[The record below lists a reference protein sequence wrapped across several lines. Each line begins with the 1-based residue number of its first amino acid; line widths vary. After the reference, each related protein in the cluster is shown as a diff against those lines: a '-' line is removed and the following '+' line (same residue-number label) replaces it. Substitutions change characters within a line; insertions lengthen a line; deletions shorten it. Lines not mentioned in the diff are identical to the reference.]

1 MIEGNLLIRA
11 SAGTGKTFA
20 LATRYIRLML
30 FDGVAPERIVAL
42 TFSRAAAQ
50 EIYTKILER
59 LWKAASGDAGA
70 RAEKANLEKGLSAA
84 QRGELVR
91 RTGGLAWTPGLFAG
105 LLKKVV
111 DAQHSGA
118 IATLDSFILRI
129 VRNFPL
135 ELGFQNAVEVLDGA
149 GERDAVEK
157 AMRDILART
166 EGAEGFLAAFRA
178 ARGGKMPRVL
188 ANALDYMMNT
198 EGWRR
203 FILDHPESAAWTA
216 DSMAAALGL
225 PAAAT
230 CPDLSAVV
238 PAAPID
244 PAAGFLKHVQAY
256 DGTDAVFPTG
266 KTGEMM
272 RFLVRNPDATAFGWT
287 TPSGVERNF
296 DYGEDGAAAIR
307 AGIRHLVRLFLRRQL
322 EAVAAKLRLFAEI
335 DRVYNAAMRRQGKL
349 TFGDFTRFSAER
361 ETSDEGLALAN
372 LEFRFDAQFD
382 HWALDEFQD
391 TSEVQW
397 RCLERLV
404 ESAAQP
410 GSGRTVVA
418 VGDLK
423 QSIYTWRGGDE
434 TPFKTM
440 MGWPAFR
447 DAAFGRIDD
456 AKVSYRYQK
465 NICDFVN
472 AVFGPRNLGGG
483 VLPPARGRA
492 VARWLAEDCWKE
504 HEPERDA
511 HGAFKANDYVKV
523 VAVPLPPKE
532 AGDGGRGV
540 EALLPALTELLGAVW
555 REHERASSTEQV
567 GVLVRTNDEGTALAE
582 HLRAQGLPVV
592 WEGLNAV
599 SDVPAVQAV
608 LCLLKLADHPED
620 TFAWETVNR
629 LLPVREIL
637 FPADGSPARVS
648 RLVARDLSRKGL
660 SRTLKDFCARLAA
673 RGAGLDALS
682 CERLRAL
689 VRAGVDY
696 ERRSPRDFGVDGF
709 ARFLAAA
716 GRREVSSSSRVIR
729 VLTIHRSKGL
739 TLDRVFVPVCE
750 SERSSIV
757 RPKSKGVVYGKG
769 RAWVLPHLPDDVA
782 ALNDAVA
789 AVVAEQ
795 GDERLLEALRTHYVA
810 LTRARKA
817 LYVVQPMEAD
827 GQVHFRSLV
836 EQAVGAEPA
845 PGDEGPQVIFEAGR
859 PPPFSREESVRPE
872 PVRWTHEKARQAVE
886 RVSPSRGP
894 HAPCGGAVRLSA
906 ADLFDA
912 DFGEAARRGL
922 AAHAAYGAIEWAD
935 AETAAKLP
943 GAFREAFVKP
953 AADAAV
959 WRERGYELFDGVR
972 WETGRFDRVVFTGR
986 GPTRAATVYD
996 FKTNAKG
1003 AREDDAAFARRM
1015 GALYAAQ
1022 MAAYREALG
1031 RLTGIPAER
1040 IAAKLLLE
1048 ATGQAVTVASAKPT
1062 AKML

>member
-59 LWKAASGDAGA
+59 LWKAAAGDAGA
-70 RAEKANLEKGLSAA
+70 QAERANLERGLSAA
-84 QRGELVR
+84 QRNELVR
-91 RTGGLAWTPGLFAG
+91 RRGPLAWTPALFAE

-157 AMRDILART
+157 AMRDILSRT
-166 EGAEGFLAAFRA
+166 EGVEGFLASFRA
-178 ARGGKMPRVL
+178 ARGGKLPRVL
-188 ANALDYMMNT
+188 ANALDYMMDH

-216 DSMAAALGL
+216 ESMAAELGL
-225 PAAAT
+225 SPEEEP
-230 CPDLSAVV
+230 PDLSAVV
-238 PAAPID
+238 PADAND
-244 PAAGFLKHVQAY
+244 PVGGFLRHVQSY

-266 KTGEMM
+266 KPGEMT
-272 RFLVRNPDATAFGWT
+272 RFLVQNSDATAYGWT
-287 TPSGVERNF
+287 TPGGAERLY

-307 AGIRHLVRLFLRRQL
+307 AGIRHLARVFLRRQL
-322 EAVAAKLRLFAEI
+322 EVVAAKLRLFAEI
-335 DRVYNAAMRRQGKL
+335 DRVYNAKMRRQGKL
-349 TFGDFTRFSAER
+349 TFGDFTRFSAAR

-440 MGWPAFR
+440 MGWSAFR

-472 AVFGPRNLGGG
+472 AVFGPRSLGGDAI
-483 VLPPARGRA
+483 PPSRRRA

-511 HGAFKANDYVKV
+511 QGAFKVNDYVKV
-523 VAVPLPPKE
+523 VAVPPVPKE
-532 AGDGGRGV
+532 EGGVPQGV
-540 EALLPALTELLGAVW
+540 EALLPTLAELVRAVW
-555 REHERASSTEQV
+555 QEHERTHSTEQV
-567 GVLVRTNDEGTALAE
+567 GVLVRTNDEGSAVAE
-582 HLRAQGLPVV
+582 CLREQGLPVV

-599 SDVPAVQAV
+599 SDVPAVQGV
-608 LCLLKLADHPED
+608 LRLLKLADHPED

-637 FPADGSPARVS
+637 FPEAATPARVS

-660 SRTLKDFCARLAA
+660 ARALKDFCGRLSESD
-673 RGAGLDALS
+673 AGLDALS
-682 CERLRAL
+682 RERLRSL

-709 ARFLAAA
+709 ARFLATT
-716 GRREVSSSSRVIR
+716 GRREVSASSRVIR

-750 SERSSIV
+750 SGKSSIV
-757 RPKSKGVVYGKG
+757 RPKSNGVVYGKG
-769 RAWVLPHLPDDVA
+769 RAWVLPHLPDEVA
-782 ALNDAVA
+782 ALNDAVS

-795 GDERLLEALRTHYVA
+795 GDERLLEALRTYYVA

-817 LYVVQPMEAD
+817 LYVVQPAAAD
-827 GQVHFRSLV
+827 GLVHFRSLV
-836 EQAVGAEPA
+836 EQAVEAAPA
-845 PGDEGPQVIFEAGR
+845 HDAAGPQVIYEAGI
-859 PPPFSREESVRPE
+859 PPPFSREETVVSE
-872 PVRWTHEKARQAVE
+872 PVRWEHEKGRPAVE
-886 RVSPSRGP
+886 RVSPS
-894 HAPCGGAVRLSA
+894 HAPHRERAGGPVRLSA

-943 GAFREAFVKP
+943 ADFRAAFVKP
-953 AADAAV
+953 AADATV

-972 WETGRFDRVVFTGR
+972 WETGRFDRVVFTGE
-986 GPTRAATVYD
+986 GASRAATVYD

-1003 AREDDAAFARRM
+1003 ARESDDAFARRM
-1015 GALYAAQ
+1015 GELYAAQ
-1022 MAAYREALG
+1022 MAAYRRALG

-1048 ATGQAVTVASAKPT
+1048 ATGQAI
-1062 AKML
+1062 LCR

>member
-11 SAGTGKTFA
+11 SAGTGKTFS

-70 RAEKANLEKGLSAA
+70 RAERDNLERGLSDA
-84 QRGELVR
+84 QLGEIAR
-91 RTGGLAWTPGLFAG
+91 RREGFAWTPSLFGG
-105 LLKKVV
+105 LLKRVV

-157 AMRDILART
+157 AMRDILSRT
-166 EGAEGFLAAFRA
+166 EGVEGFMAAFRA

-188 ANALDYMMNT
+188 ANALDYMMDF

-203 FILDHPESAAWTA
+203 FMLDHPECTAWTA
-216 DSMAAALGL
+216 DSMASELGL
-225 PAAAT
+225 SPDEA

-238 PAAPID
+238 PAGASD
-244 PAAGFLKHVQAY
+244 PATGFLSHVRSY
-256 DGTDAVFPTG
+256 DGTGAVFPSG
-266 KTGEMM
+266 KRGDLM
-272 RFLVRNPDATAFGWT
+272 RHLVRNPAATSFGWT
-287 TPSGVERNF
+287 TESGRERRF
-296 DYGEDGAAAIR
+296 DYGAAGAAAIR
-307 AGIRHLVRLFLRRQL
+307 AGVRHLVRLFLRRQL
-322 EAVAAKLRLFAEI
+322 EVVAAKLRLFAEI
-335 DRVYNAAMRRQGKL
+335 DRVYNAKMRRQGKL
-349 TFGDFTRFSAER
+349 TFGDFTKFSAER
-361 ETSDEGLALAN
+361 ESSEEGLALAN
-372 LEFRFDAQFD
+372 LEFRFDARFD

-410 GSGRTVVA
+410 GGGRTVVA

-447 DAAFGRIDD
+447 DPAFGRIAD

-472 AVFGPRNLGGG
+472 AVFGPGNLGIDGG
-483 VLPPARGRA
+483 VLPPSRRRA
-492 VARWLAEDCWKE
+492 VARWLADDCWKA
-504 HEPERDA
+504 HEPDRDA
-511 HGAFKANDYVKV
+511 QGAFKANDYVKV
-523 VAVPLPPKE
+523 VAVPVDSK
-532 AGDGGRGV
+532 AGRLGV
-540 EALLPALTELLGAVW
+540 ETLLPALTEQVRAVW
-555 REHERASSTEQV
+555 QEHERARSTEQV
-567 GVLVRTNDEGTALAE
+567 GVLIRTNDEGSAIAE

-608 LCLLKLADHPED
+608 LNLLKLADHPED

-637 FPADGSPARVS
+637 FPEAESPARVS

-660 SRTLKDFCARLAA
+660 SRTLKDFCGRLADA
-673 RGAGLDALS
+673 AEGLDALS
-682 CERLRAL
+682 CERLRTL
-689 VRAGVDY
+689 VRMGVDY
-696 ERRSPRDFGVDGF
+696 ERRSPKDFGVDGF
-709 ARFLAAA
+709 ARFLAAT
-716 GRREVSSSSRVIR
+716 GRRESSSSSQVIR

-750 SERSSIV
+750 SATSSIV
-757 RPKSKGVVYGKG
+757 RPKTKGVVYGKG
-769 RAWVLPHLPDDVA
+769 RAWVLPHVPDDVA
-782 ALNDAVA
+782 AMNGAVA

-817 LYVVQPMEAD
+817 LYVVQPMASD

-836 EQAVGAEPA
+836 EQAVGVVPVRT
-845 PGDEGPQVIFEAGR
+845 EGEALVLFEAGCL
-859 PPPFSREESVRPE
+859 PPFEREETVRAE
-872 PVRWTHEKARQAVE
+872 PLRWKHACARQVVE
-886 RVSPSRGP
+886 RVSPSRVQHGP
-894 HAPCGGAVRLSA
+894 VGRVRMPA
-906 ADLFDA
+906 AALFEA
-912 DFGEAARRGL
+912 DYGEAARQGL

-935 AETAAKLP
+935 AETAANLP
-943 GAFREAFVKP
+943 EAFRAAFVKP
-953 AADAAV
+953 SADATV

-972 WETGRFDRVVFTGR
+972 WETGRFDRVVFEGEGASR
-986 GPTRAATVYD
+986 SATIYD

-1003 AREDDAAFARRM
+1003 VREDEAAFAKRL
-1015 GALYAAQ
+1015 GGLYAAQ
-1022 MAAYREALG
+1022 MSAYRQALG
-1031 RLTGIPAER
+1031 RLTGIPVTR
-1040 IAAKLLLE
+1040 IATKLLLA
-1048 ATGQAVTVASAKPT
+1048 ATGQSVTVEG
-1062 AKML
+1062 